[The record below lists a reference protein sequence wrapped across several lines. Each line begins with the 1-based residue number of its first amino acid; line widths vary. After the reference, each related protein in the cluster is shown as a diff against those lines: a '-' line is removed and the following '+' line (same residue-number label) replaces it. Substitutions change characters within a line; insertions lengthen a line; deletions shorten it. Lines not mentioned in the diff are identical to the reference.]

1 MTAIVGCHTSAV
13 TLTIPVSETE
23 VASLCATRTLNNI
36 PMHTIV
42 SLSCHKQHRVI
53 LNVCV
58 CTLTVYE
65 AQPAITAIYFWSYMI
80 VAYFIIF
87 NMILAVIFNVY
98 NKKTEALEIKYNVE
112 VELKAQREA
121 EDIRKMQ

>member
-42 SLSCHKQHRVI
+42 SLSCHTQHR
-53 LNVCV
+53 
-58 CTLTVYE
+58 VYE